1 MSSSSSSFAFALA
14 HAVFAF
20 ALSCTRHDLSTPAPE
35 SITTADSGAASAPNA
50 TSATGT
56 TDALP
61 LNRAALPL
69 PANVRFVGRVDRS
82 NPNAV
87 RFAWSGTEVV
97 GRFQGTSIS
106 ARIRDDGTNFF
117 EVLIDGEPKFVLQT
131 QPNRE
136 IYSLAESLPDAVHE
150 IALYKRT
157 EARVGEAVFLG
168 FEGSATMM
176 PSLPPSTRRIEFLGD
191 SITTGYGNEGPG
203 VDCTFNPAQQNEY
216 ITYGAIT
223 ARMLGAE
230 HVTVAWSGK
239 TIGEMTEYW
248 ERTLPARAES
258 RWDHQSWV
266 PQLVVLNVGTN
277 DFAIRDPGEPRFV
290 RMYIALFSRVR
301 EAYPNALVVCA
312 LGPMLSDAY
321 PAGRRNRTL
330 AKRYMQATMEKL
342 KAAGQTHFEYL
353 DFLEQRESDGLGC
366 GYHPGRTTHALMAER
381 LAAFVKERLG
391 W

>member
-1 MSSSSSSFAFALA
+1 ML
-14 HAVFAF
+14 AF
-20 ALSCTRHDLSTPAPE
+20 ALSCSRNDLSTPAPE
-35 SITTADSGAASAPNA
+35 SVTTADAGSASAAHA
-50 TSATGT
+50 TA
-56 TDALP
+56 ALP
-61 LNRAALPL
+61 PNRAHALPL
-69 PANVRFVGRVDRS
+69 PTNVRFVGRVDRS
-82 NPNAV
+82 DPNAV

-106 ARIRDDGTNFF
+106 ARIHDDGTNFF
-117 EVLIDGEPKFVLQT
+117 EVLVDGQPKFVLQT

-136 IYSLAESLPDAVHE
+136 IYSLAENLPDAVHD

-168 FEGSATMM
+168 FEGSASMM
-176 PSLPPSTRRIEFLGD
+176 PPLPPSTRRIEFVGD

-216 ITYGAIT
+216 TTYAAIA
-223 ARMLGAE
+223 ARRLGAE
-230 HVTVAWSGK
+230 HVNVAWSGK

-258 RWDHQSWV
+258 KWDHQSWV
-266 PQLVVLNVGTN
+266 PQIVVLNIGTN
-277 DFAIRDPGEPRFV
+277 DFAIRDPGEARFV
-290 RMYIALFSRVR
+290 RMYIALFLRVR
-301 EAYPNALVVCA
+301 AAYPNALIVCA
-312 LGPMLSDAY
+312 LGPMLSDGY
-321 PAGRRNRTL
+321 PPGRRNRTL
-330 AKRYMQATMEKL
+330 AKRYMQATMAKL

-381 LAAFVKERLG
+381 LAAFVKEQLG